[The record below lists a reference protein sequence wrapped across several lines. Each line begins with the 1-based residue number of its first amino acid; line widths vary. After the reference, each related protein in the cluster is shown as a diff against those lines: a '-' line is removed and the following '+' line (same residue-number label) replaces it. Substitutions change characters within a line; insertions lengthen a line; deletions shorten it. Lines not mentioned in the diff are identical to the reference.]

1 MVIFNS
7 YIKLP
12 EGDKSGDVFFNT
24 QFYGTQIQQHP
35 PRSDSHQSG
44 RTYRPW
50 ICNSQTWS
58 HRFCLK
64 LGDTPM
70 FLVCSWEKHDAPL
83 DFEVSHLLREKLW
96 QPGRSWLVLEAL
108 ECTLDS
114 LHFCA
119 GETFSTSSQTRDH
132 LVKSGNSQA
141 NKATVG
147 IITRGTFTVGTW
159 ELTWGFIFSHDQ
171 IVNWGSSS
179 WIPSSTPAQKKWK
192 GGLWDIGKP
201 SSKWTRCFPGIGF
214 LGFQCHGV
222 LLWIWNG
229 RMGLEFPLGEPLDQ
243 EICSWQFHGDQNRQ
257 NLAGITWSVETRDE

>member
-7 YIKLP
+7 YVKLP
-12 EGDKSGDVFFNT
+12 EGNKSGEVFFNT

-44 RTYRPW
+44 LTYRPW

-70 FLVCSWEKHDAPL
+70 FLVCSWEQDDTP
-83 DFEVSHLLREKLW
+83 DFELSHLLRILRENPW

-132 LVKSGNSQA
+132 LVKSENFPGQQA
-141 NKATVG
+141 NCG
-147 IITRGTFTVGTW
+147 DHQRGTFTTVGTW
-159 ELTWGFIFSHDQ
+159 EFTWGFIFSHDQ
-171 IVNWGSSS
+171 IVEDQPDGSHL
-179 WIPSSTPAQKKWK
+179 QHR
-192 GGLWDIGKP
+192 
-201 SSKWTRCFPGIGF
+201 RC
-214 LGFQCHGV
+214 
-222 LLWIWNG
+222 
-229 RMGLEFPLGEPLDQ
+229 
-243 EICSWQFHGDQNRQ
+243 
-257 NLAGITWSVETRDE
+257 